1 MNLRIL
7 LILACLSAFGPIAI
21 DLYLPSF
28 SLIAEEFNSN
38 NVQLSLSVY
47 LIGLA
52 IGQILYGPLTDKIGR
67 KPPLIFG
74 ICLFSLASIGCA
86 LATSMQWLIALRLL
100 QALGG
105 CAGMVISRAIVRD
118 LCEPRMA
125 AKAFSHIMLINGL
138 TPMLAPLLG
147 TWLLNY
153 FTWHASFYLCA
164 IFAICIVVGIIIY
177 LPETLAA
184 NAPKPPISTAFRQ
197 YLLLFKEYEFMSFSC
212 ASGFALAGL
221 FVYIGSAHELFV
233 NFYKLS
239 NTVFAILFGLNALSL
254 MLCAQLNHI
263 LLKKHTSL
271 YWIPKVLL
279 ITLSASI
286 LLFISLYFKLPIWVF
301 VICLMTFMGTLGILL
316 PNLTACAMA
325 IDARRAGSASALM
338 GTLQFGIAATLSS
351 LTAWLNTIAIYTTA
365 IVLLGATIAIL
376 CIIHKVIKQQKQN
389 ITD

>member
-7 LILACLSAFGPIAI
+7 LILACLSAFGPLAI

-52 IGQILYGPLTDKIGR
+52 LGQILYGPLTDKMGR

-74 ICLFSLASIGCA
+74 ICLFSLASVGCA
-86 LATSMQWLIALRLL
+86 LANTMEWFIALRLL

-125 AKAFSHIMLINGL
+125 AKVFSHIMLINGL

-164 IFAICIVVGIIIY
+164 IFAVCIVMAIIIC
-177 LPETLAA
+177 LPETLAP
-184 NAPKPPISTAFRQ
+184 NAPKPPISSAFKQ
-197 YLLLFKEYEFMSFSC
+197 YILLLKEHEFICFSC

-233 NFYKLS
+233 NHYKLS
-239 NTVFAILFGLNALSL
+239 NTSFSILFGLNALSL
-254 MLCAQLNHI
+254 MLSAQLNHI
-263 LLKKHTSL
+263 LLKKHASL

-279 ITLSASI
+279 ITLTASI
-286 LLFISLYFKLPIWVF
+286 LLFITLYFEAPVWLFIIPLI
-301 VICLMTFMGTLGILL
+301 IFMGTLGILL

-325 IDARRAGSASALM
+325 VDARRAGSASALM
-338 GTLQFGIAATLSS
+338 GTLQFGIAATLSGITS
-351 LTAWLNTIAIYTTA
+351 WLNQMAAYSMA
-365 IVLLGATIAIL
+365 IVLIGAVLATVY
-376 CIIHKVIKQQKQN
+376 IIHRVVKQQKA
-389 ITD
+389 IE